1 MPTLDKRGNPG
12 EAYGFVFFFS
22 ELCDDVVS
30 RLCFD
35 STQKFEAPQSA
46 SDCGRV
52 LFFDCLERQQ
62 STYKVEKFA
71 Q

>member
-52 LFFDCLERQQ
+52 LFFRL
-62 STYKVEKFA
+62 S
-71 Q
+71 